1 VDAEVREAA
10 IRAVPPEVDWR
21 ALLASEVN
29 TAIRVA
35 ITVQL
40 TKTAREE
47 AIPTLIALLN
57 SDHWQE
63 RANAAAC
70 LTSLGPAVVEAIKP
84 LLHRARQSVRAAA
97 LRVLFDLGQGEW
109 LGQQSSI

>member
-1 VDAEVREAA
+1 MDAEVREAA

-21 ALLASEVN
+21 ALLVSEVN

-70 LTSLGPAVVEAIKP
+70 LTSLGQPVVEAVRP
-84 LLHRARQSVRAAA
+84 LVRRASQNVSAAA
-97 LRVLFDLGQGEW
+97 LRVLLDLEQDEW
-109 LGQQSSI
+109 LCQQSST